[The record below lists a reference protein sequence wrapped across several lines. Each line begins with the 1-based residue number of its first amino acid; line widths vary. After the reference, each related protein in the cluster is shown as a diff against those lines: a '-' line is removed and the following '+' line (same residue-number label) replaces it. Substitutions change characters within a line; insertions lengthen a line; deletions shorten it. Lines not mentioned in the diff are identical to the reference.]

1 MEDGLAAEGK
11 PCLLSCT
18 GRADD
23 LHRAWKIAQNVL
35 EYMCG
40 IATRA
45 QDMVSA
51 ARRGRPDIAVAAT
64 RKNFPG
70 AKLLSLAAATDGG
83 CIVHRAGLSE
93 SLLFFDRHIAF
104 LGGEDRLETFARLFL
119 LRRLPEKRVICEAD
133 SVETALRFARTW
145 SKRHCARQVQSRRP
159 RPRGECPALRQSAPS
174 RPGRGRHQCRQRG
187 RHGRCGP
194 RCARDQLDLFRQA
207 PGHTRHHGNTLTAF
221 GNRQSMMDF
230 LHDSSFAQSVSR
242 FAVVFIPAYLGIIL
256 HEVGHGWA
264 ALREGDPTAKFM
276 GRLTIN
282 PLPHIDVLGLVV
294 FIITSISGGFV
305 FGWAKPVPID
315 PRNFRNPRRGLLT
328 VSLAG
333 PGTNIILAVLFA
345 CLLKIL
351 LLIDPSIVL
360 MATPTE
366 TFVVRS
372 LLAGVS
378 INLCL
383 AFFNLL
389 PVPPLDGSK
398 VLAYFLPARYAYSYL
413 SIERYGF
420 LILMLLIVTR
430 VLDMVLGP
438 LLNGSYG
445 LLLRILDII

>member
-1 MEDGLAAEGK
+1 MFNQSLFTY
-11 PCLLSCT
+11 LV
-18 GRADD
+18 RAM
-23 LHRAWKIAQNVL
+23 VL
-35 EYMCG
+35 
-40 IATRA
+40 
-45 QDMVSA
+45 
-51 ARRGRPDIAVAAT
+51 
-64 RKNFPG
+64 
-70 AKLLSLAAATDGG
+70 
-83 CIVHRAGLSE
+83 
-93 SLLFFDRHIAF
+93 
-104 LGGEDRLETFARLFL
+104 
-119 LRRLPEKRVICEAD
+119 
-133 SVETALRFARTW
+133 
-145 SKRHCARQVQSRRP
+145 
-159 RPRGECPALRQSAPS
+159 
-174 RPGRGRHQCRQRG
+174 
-187 RHGRCGP
+187 
-194 RCARDQLDLFRQA
+194 
-207 PGHTRHHGNTLTAF
+207 LTAIPIHECAHAWASNKL
-221 GNRQSMMDF
+221 G
-230 LHDSSFAQSVSR
+230 DS
-242 FAVVFIPAYLGIIL
+242 
-256 HEVGHGWA
+256 
-264 ALREGDPTAKFM
+264 TAKNL
-276 GRLTIN
+276 GRLTLN
-282 PLPHIDVLGLVV
+282 PLPHLDLIGSVLMLFTG
-294 FIITSISGGFV
+294 